1 MVTAAMKRAEL
12 RAHMF
17 RALAHPLRMLMLEK
31 LETRSWCV
39 CKLAEEL
46 GVDKSVASK
55 HLSILKEAGL
65 VSDERRG
72 TIVEYSLSAPCVL
85 RLAACA
91 EGAVLRNR
99 TRRLGL
105 SAPA

>member
-1 MVTAAMKRAEL
+1 MAPVTMKRCEL

-17 RALAHPLRMLMLEK
+17 KALAHPLRILMLEK
-31 LETRSWCV
+31 LETRPWCV
-39 CKLAEEL
+39 CKLAVEL

-72 TIVEYSLSAPCVL
+72 TIVEYSLAAPCVL
-85 RLAACA
+85 KLAACA

-99 TRRLGL
+99 MRRLGL
-105 SAPA
+105 AVPA